1 MSLPLAGLI
10 LILIALIGGVM
21 AMAAFIW
28 AVRTKQ
34 FKDLNAGAYVIFDEE
49 EPVGKVTDNTF
60 GFPETEKPP
69 ASKKGRGKHESRKQS
84 P

>member
-10 LILIALIGGVM
+10 LILIALIGGTM
-21 AMAAFIW
+21 AMVAFIW

-49 EPVGKVTDNTF
+49 EPVGKMTDNTF
-60 GFPETEKPP
+60 GFPESEK
-69 ASKKGRGKHESRKQS
+69 SSRKGKGKYESR

>member
-49 EPVGKVTDNTF
+49 EPAGKVTDNTF
-60 GFPETEKPP
+60 GSPESEKSPVT
-69 ASKKGRGKHESRKQS
+69 KKGEGHESRK
-84 P
+84 

>member
-10 LILIALIGGVM
+10 LILIALIGGTM
-21 AMAAFIW
+21 AMVAFIW

-49 EPVGKVTDNTF
+49 EPVGKMTDNTF
-60 GFPETEKPP
+60 GFPESEK
-69 ASKKGRGKHESRKQS
+69 SNKNKKEDNYSVTN
-84 P
+84 

>member
-10 LILIALIGGVM
+10 LILVALIGGIM
-21 AMAAFIW
+21 AMGAFIW

-49 EPVGKVTDNTF
+49 EPVGKMTDNTF
-60 GFPETEKPP
+60 GFPEREK
-69 ASKKGRGKHESRKQS
+69 STKKEREKYESGS
-84 P
+84 